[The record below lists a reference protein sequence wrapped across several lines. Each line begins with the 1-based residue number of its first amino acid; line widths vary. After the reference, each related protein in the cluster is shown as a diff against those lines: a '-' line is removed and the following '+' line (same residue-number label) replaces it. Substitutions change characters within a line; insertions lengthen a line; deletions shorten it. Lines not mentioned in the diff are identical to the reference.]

1 MKLTKTLSAII
12 LILAFS
18 VTALVSC
25 EGGGVPSVTSPLDAA
40 DAALASSAYT
50 ARVTMLYSSDD
61 PEMAD
66 AIGALGASGITL
78 ATDGTSEKLTLH
90 TEAGGLDIVK
100 SYIATGGT
108 LYHESTATLGDSTV
122 SVKEQTPLAADSR
135 LMLTLKL
142 GGAAVIN
149 TSDFTTYEVKTG
161 ELSTTVTCTEMK
173 SETKSSLTEV
183 LGASLSAIDASLA
196 IDSARLSATITDGRY
211 RQTALTL
218 NMTVTLGE
226 NSYSLTLTSITD
238 YDYSTAVTITA
249 PSDTDAYTVKTYDEI
264 VK

>member
-1 MKLTKTLSAII
+1 MKLNKNLFTLL
-12 LILAFS
+12 LILTLAAA
-18 VTALVSC
+18 VLTSC
-25 EGGGVPSVTSPLDAA
+25 DGGSTPTYTSPLDSA
-40 DAALASSAYT
+40 DAVLASSAYT
-50 ARVTMLYSSDD
+50 ARVTMMYSSTDA
-61 PEMAD
+61 ELAD
-66 AIGALGASGITL
+66 AIASLGSSGITVE
-78 ATDGTSEKLTLH
+78 TDGISEKLTLH
-90 TEAGGLDIVK
+90 TDAGGLDVVK

-108 LYHESTATLGDSTV
+108 LYHESTATLGDNTV
-122 SVKEQTPLAADSR
+122 SVKEQAPLAADSR

-173 SETKSSLTEV
+173 SETKSSLTDL
-183 LGASLSAIDASLA
+183 LGASLSAMDASLE

-238 YDYSTAVTITA
+238 YDYSTAVTITV
-249 PSDTDAYTVKTYDEI
+249 PSDTDEYTVKTYDEI